1 MPVQKL
7 EPMSKD
13 FPTFDCDAHITEP
26 PSIWELAKERLTK
39 EELADL
45 KATIWYEPEAE
56 RLIVNNTTAY
66 SGTVIR
72 NRKGE
77 AGSFRVN
84 TIAGPGIKHNVQR
97 ALHVRN
103 LRPETALTE
112 EESAYL
118 DHLGSYEPKARLRDM
133 DVQGIDQV
141 MVIPTN
147 IDCYPWLQNTLGAR
161 AWCKAYNDWAYEYT
175 LEDPDRLY
183 FAAILP
189 VQDPRFAVEEL
200 YRVAKMGC
208 RVGLIRPVDAMGNYP
223 VQPKYEPLW
232 DAMEDT
238 GLIYGMHPFPAGLF
252 GKPAG
257 YSEMYSGAELIERIL
272 STSDLPHSFLDN
284 IQAFMAEA
292 SLWVTMVLMSGLFE
306 RHPKLKAA
314 VFESDSTWIS
324 FVLDECD
331 KAYRLH
337 RNDRLMAP
345 LKHLPSETFFEHCFT
360 GFEGDEVFPSRL
372 PDYYEDITVWASDI
386 YHHDGDDAWKAIETM
401 REVEATVEV
410 QVKMLG
416 GNARRMYNI
425 KPPKNIIR
433 ERVTEIERPDWWPTD
448 EEIERAL
455 KPESSIVR

>member
-1 MPVQKL
+1 MPVQRFA
-7 EPMSKD
+7 PMSKD
-13 FPTFDCDAHITEP
+13 FATFDCDAHITEP
-26 PSIWELAKERLTK
+26 PLIWERAKDHLTK
-39 EELADL
+39 DELEAL
-45 KATIWYEPEAE
+45 RATYWYEPETQ
-56 RLIVNNTTAY
+56 RLLVNGNTSF
-66 SGTVIR
+66 SGTSTENIGGGAGAIR
-72 NRKGE
+72 
-77 AGSFRVN
+77 V
-84 TIAGPGIKHNVQR
+84 TTVAGPGVKHDIQR
-97 ALHVRN
+97 TLHVRN
-103 LRPETALTE
+103 LRPETALTK

-118 DHLGSYEPKARLRDM
+118 DHQGSYEPKARLKDM
-133 DVQGIDQV
+133 EVQGIDQV
-141 MVIPTN
+141 MIIPTD
-147 IDCYPWLQNTLGAR
+147 IDIYPWLLNTVGAR

-175 LEDPDRLY
+175 LADPDRLY
-183 FAAILP
+183 FAALLP

-200 YRVAKMGC
+200 YRVAEKGC

-232 DAMEDT
+232 DAMEET
-238 GLIYGMHPFPAGLF
+238 GMVYGMHPFPAGLF
-252 GKPAG
+252 GKPGG
-257 YSEMYSGAELIERIL
+257 YSEMYSGAELVERVL
-272 STSDLPHSFLDN
+272 STSGLPHTFLDN
-284 IQAFMAEA
+284 IQAFIAEA

-345 LKHLPSETFFEHCFT
+345 LKQLPSETFFEHCFT

-372 PDYYEDITVWASDI
+372 PDYYQDITVWSSDV

-401 REVEATVEV
+401 REVEAPVDI
-410 QVKMLG
+410 QAKMLG

-425 KPPKNIIR
+425 NPPKKIVR
-433 ERVTEIERPDWWPTD
+433 ERVTEIQRPDWWPTD

-455 KPESSIVR
+455 KPESSLNH

>member
-1 MPVQKL
+1 MPVQRFS
-7 EPMSKD
+7 PMTKD
-13 FPTFDCDAHITEP
+13 FATFDCDAHITEP
-26 PSIWELAKERLTK
+26 PAIWERARDHLTK
-39 EELADL
+39 DELEAL
-45 KATIWYEPEAE
+45 RATYWLEPETQ
-56 RLIVNNTTAY
+56 RLVVNGTTSFA
-66 SGTVIR
+66 GTSIQGIGGAVGAIR
-72 NRKGE
+72 
-77 AGSFRVN
+77 V
-84 TIAGPGIKHNVQR
+84 TTVAGPGVKHNIQR

-103 LRPETALTE
+103 LRPETALTK

-118 DHLGSYEPKARLRDM
+118 DHQGSYEPKARLRDM
-133 DVQGIDQV
+133 DIQGIDQV
-141 MVIPTN
+141 MVIPTD
-147 IDCYPWLQNTLGAR
+147 IDVYPWLQNTMGAR

-200 YRVAKMGC
+200 YRVAEMGC
-208 RVGLIRPVDAMGNYP
+208 RVALIRPVDAMGNYP
-223 VQPKYEPLW
+223 VQPKYAPLW
-232 DAMEDT
+232 TAMEET
-238 GLIYGMHPFPAGLF
+238 GLVYGMHPFPAGLF

-257 YSEMYSGAELIERIL
+257 YSEQYSGAELIERVL

-292 SLWVTMVLMSGLFE
+292 SVWVTMVLMSGLFE
-306 RHPKLKAA
+306 KHPRLKAA
-314 VFESDSTWIS
+314 VFESDSTWLS

-345 LKHLPSETFFEHCFT
+345 LKQLPSETFFEHCFT

-372 PDYYEDITVWASDI
+372 PDYYENNTVWASDI

-401 REVEATVEV
+401 REVEAPVEV
-410 QVKMLG
+410 QAKMLG

-425 KPPKNIIR
+425 KPPSKIIR
-433 ERVTEIERPDWWPTD
+433 ERVTEILRPDWWPTD
-448 EEIERAL
+448 EEIKAAL
-455 KPESSIVR
+455 KTESAIVR